1 MCATKRVHPAN
12 LTSNDNMRIV
22 ASIIGIYLL
31 YSIANAV
38 EVNPNVFETASLCL
52 GDVPVEVIVNTPNY
66 CIVGNLSGQ
75 GFAIFARCIN
85 GGMKIIG
92 YSTTGTWNVD
102 SIPAAILQWLER
114 IDQIAPLTDRTRIDT
129 DTRIDVE
136 PLLTCHWHQQS
147 PYNDLAPVI
156 EDGNIK
162 CVAGCVAIAASQIT
176 YYWRKDNPKFTLED
190 TPTYPYGGAPVTMSI
205 PAGSPNNWELM
216 RDEYTDEDCPESR
229 AAVAQLCYVIGTTSY
244 LNYASST
251 GGHIDNAANAMYSQY
266 NLLSDY
272 YNKSS
277 FTQEQWDSLLYH
289 EVLQRRPVM
298 CSGQG
303 SGGHAFVLDGY
314 DRTTGLFHFN
324 FGWGGN
330 GDGYYAIDDSEDAMG
345 GYYLSQSVACNIR
358 PKNRNV
364 IALMTA
370 KYIGKSIGMAEI
382 RITNNST
389 LPITQLSVY
398 AIESSKELD
407 ENSIPVWQSN
417 DVIDND
423 TVTHKI
429 TIPQFPLPQSDNS
442 ILYLTDENG
451 DILASC
457 NMESSGLTTIY
468 VDEVTDDMI
477 IYNLTGVKVDYPQ
490 PNTIYIIRKGTT
502 TKKIILK

>member
-1 MCATKRVHPAN
+1 MKSVATIFASFMLCNTAIATEVNYSISQAASHCFGDMTYVEKVN
-12 LTSNDNMRIV
+12 TSRY
-22 ASIIGIYLL
+22 SII
-31 YSIANAV
+31 
-38 EVNPNVFETASLCL
+38 ENPN
-52 GDVPVEVIVNTPNY
+52 
-66 CIVGNLSGQ
+66 GN
-75 GFAIFARCIN
+75 GFAIITRLAN
-85 GGMKIIG
+85 GGVRILG
-92 YSTTGTWNVD
+92 YSTTCKWDEGKLPPVLVN
-102 SIPAAILQWLER
+102 WLHHL
-114 IDQIAPLTDRTRIDT
+114 DKTLLVNSVVSIDT
-129 DTRIDVE
+129 LTRSSVN
-136 PLLTCHWHQQS
+136 PLLSCHWHQQS

-330 GDGYYAIDDSEDAMG
+330 GDGYYAIDDSEEAMG

-398 AIESSKELD
+398 AIESSRKLD
-407 ENSIPVWQSN
+407 ENSIPVWQS
-417 DVIDND
+417 DEVIDND
-423 TVTHKI
+423 MVTHEI
-429 TIPQFPLPQSDNS
+429 TIPQFPLPQSDNN

-457 NMESSGLTTIY
+457 NMESSGLTTIN
-468 VDEVTDDMI
+468 VDDVTDDMI
-477 IYNLTGVKVDYPQ
+477 IYNLTGVKVGYPQ